1 MAMTRPGFWR
11 DLWALIHPYFRSEE
25 KLSAWALLVGVI
37 GLTLAMVYMD
47 VLFNQWNNAFYTSI
61 QKMDRAQFFALM
73 GRFGV
78 LAAIYIVLYIY
89 SVYLNQWLQIRW
101 RRWLTDKYLGEWLA
115 RRTYYRMSLTES
127 ATDNPDQRIAEDLKL
142 FVDETLNLTLGFIN
156 AVVTLLSFVLILW
169 GLSGAIE
176 VTFGGQVYEIYG
188 YMVWVAVG
196 YAVIGTWL
204 THKIGKPL
212 IGLNYNQQRY
222 EADFRYNLV
231 RFRENVEGVALYRGE
246 DGEMA
251 GFRARFQNV
260 ASNWWAIMKRI
271 KFLNTFRIGY
281 DQVAIIFPFLAAA
294 PRYFS
299 GKFTLGDLTQTA
311 SAFGY
316 VQRSL
321 SWFINAYTSFASW
334 KATVDRLTGFHNTVV
349 QTSTQAEAMPG
360 VAVTPA
366 PAGALV
372 LDGVSL
378 NLPTGRLL
386 VQEASLQ
393 IPAGSRVLVR
403 GPSGS
408 GKSTLFRAI
417 AGIWPFGRG
426 QVHLP
431 VGEHAMFLPQRP
443 YFPIGTLRQAV
454 CYPAPNGLPDEQV
467 REVLV
472 AVGLPQLVERLDESA
487 NWSLQLSG
495 GEQQRVAIARAL
507 LHRPQWLFMDEAT
520 SALDEPSQ
528 QRMYQLLHARLP
540 GSAVVS
546 ISHHAEVARFHSS
559 ALELQRRP
567 DGQSELVQAALPS
580 PA

>member
-1 MAMTRPGFWR
+1 
-11 DLWALIHPYFRSEE
+11 
-25 KLSAWALLVGVI
+25 
-37 GLTLAMVYMD
+37 
-47 VLFNQWNNAFYTSI
+47 
-61 QKMDRAQFFALM
+61 
-73 GRFGV
+73 
-78 LAAIYIVLYIY
+78 
-89 SVYLNQWLQIRW
+89 
-101 RRWLTDKYLGEWLA
+101 
-115 RRTYYRMSLTES
+115 
-127 ATDNPDQRIAEDLKL
+127 
-142 FVDETLNLTLGFIN
+142 
-156 AVVTLLSFVLILW
+156 
-169 GLSGAIE
+169 
-176 VTFGGQVYEIYG
+176 
-188 YMVWVAVG
+188 
-196 YAVIGTWL
+196 
-204 THKIGKPL
+204 
-212 IGLNYNQQRY
+212 
-222 EADFRYNLV
+222 
-231 RFRENVEGVALYRGE
+231 
-246 DGEMA
+246 MA

-281 DQVAIIFPFLAAA
+281 DQAAIIFPFLAAA

-334 KATVDRLTGFHNTVV
+334 KATVDRLTGFQNAVTRA
-349 QTSTQAEAMPG
+349 SAQAEAMPG
-360 VAVTPA
+360 VAVVPA

-378 NLPTGRLL
+378 SLPTGRPL
-386 VQEASLQ
+386 VAEASLQ
-393 IPAGSRVLVR
+393 LGAGSRVLVR

-417 AGIWPFGRG
+417 AGIWPFGKG
-426 QVHLP
+426 QVRLP
-431 VGEHAMFLPQRP
+431 AGEHAMFLPQRP

-472 AVGLPQLVERLDESA
+472 AVGLPQLVERLDQSG
-487 NWSLQLSG
+487 NWGQQLSG

-507 LHRPQWLFMDEAT
+507 LHHPQWLFMDEAT

-528 QRMYQLLHARLP
+528 QRMYQLLHERLR
-540 GSAVVS
+540 GSAIVS
-546 ISHHAEVARFHSS
+546 ISHHSEVARFHTS
-559 ALELQRRP
+559 ALELQPRP
-567 DGQSELVQAALPS
+567 DGRSNMVQTPLPA